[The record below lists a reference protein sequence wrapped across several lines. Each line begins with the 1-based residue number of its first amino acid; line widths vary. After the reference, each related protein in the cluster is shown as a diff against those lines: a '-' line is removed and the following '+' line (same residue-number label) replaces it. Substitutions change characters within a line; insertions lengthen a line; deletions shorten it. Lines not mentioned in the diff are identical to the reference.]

1 MKFLHLVL
9 LDPVSVDHLPAQ
21 HVVVVYH
28 LALFLLLVTF
38 LASRD
43 KALNKAMAGVNT
55 TGAEMVEARGED
67 DGEVIGGR
75 GSKVVEAFRTLGRHD
90 LVLCFLVNSVRF
102 ALKQS

>member
-67 DGEVIGGR
+67 EGEVIGGKLSC
-75 GSKVVEAFRTLGRHD
+75 GNILNT
-90 LVLCFLVNSVRF
+90 
-102 ALKQS
+102 